1 MTVPSRVRRE
11 QRTALAV
18 ERRRV
23 GEACGPRDVVRGWH
37 LGCRGRH
44 SARHL
49 SVPRSQ
55 ARPLDVCSASTHI
68 GDAADGSIL
77 DWKTANAG
85 EPVRIKVSGA
95 AKSVEVHGCE
105 TFTKVA

>member
-1 MTVPSRVRRE
+1 M
-11 QRTALAV
+11 
-18 ERRRV
+18 
-23 GEACGPRDVVRGWH
+23 
-37 LGCRGRH
+37 
-44 SARHL
+44 
-49 SVPRSQ
+49 
-55 ARPLDVCSASTHI
+55 I
-68 GDAADGSIL
+68 